1 MSEANDDKRE
11 RTHLPVLPHSGK
23 VDELRRQHE
32 QQQEVAMSDQSPQ
45 VSEQQTPGDAMPKLE
60 RAPDAPPVTLP
71 PAGHQNRLTPV
82 APERKT
88 IEYKL
93 LEGKII
99 AALKTV
105 YDPEIPVD
113 IYELG
118 LIYDIEIDDERNVTI
133 RMTLTAPACP
143 VAGSLPGD
151 VERRVE
157 AIAEV
162 KGAAVE
168 LVWDPPWSRD
178 MMSET
183 ALLTLGML

>member
-1 MSEANDDKRE
+1 MSSDDARNKPE

-23 VDELRRQHE
+23 VDQLRQEAAMSTRPAE
-32 QQQEVAMSDQSPQ
+32 QQGAAAAAGAAPAAPAPARSP
-45 VSEQQTPGDAMPKLE
+45 EPA
-60 RAPDAPPVTLP
+60 APPAFLGGHTNRINAV
-71 PAGHQNRLTPV
+71 PA
-82 APERKT
+82 ERKT

-118 LIYDIEIDDERNVTI
+118 LIYDIEIDDDKDVTI
-133 RMTLTAPACP
+133 RMTLTAPGCP
-143 VAGSLPGD
+143 VAGTLPGD

-157 AIAEV
+157 AIPEV
-162 KGAAVE
+162 KSATVE
-168 LVWDPPWSRD
+168 LVWEPTWSRD

-183 ALLTLGML
+183 AMLSLGMM

>member
-1 MSEANDDKRE
+1 MSDDATIDKHE
-11 RTHLPVLPHSGK
+11 PTHLPVLPHSGK
-23 VDELRRQHE
+23 VEELKRE
-32 QQQEVAMSDQSPQ
+32 AAAM
-45 VSEQQTPGDAMPKLE
+45 MPVD
-60 RAPDAPPVTLP
+60 PPPTPPVVE
-71 PAGHQNRLTPV
+71 AASGAAV
-82 APERKT
+82 VED
-88 IEYKL
+88 KL

-118 LIYDIEIDDERNVTI
+118 LIYKIEIDADKNVTV

-143 VAGSLPGD
+143 VAGTLPGE

-157 AIAEV
+157 SVEGV
-162 KGAAVE
+162 KGATVE
-168 LVWDPPWSRD
+168 LVWEPAWSRD

-183 ALLTLGML
+183 ALLTLGMI

>member
-1 MSEANDDKRE
+1 MSSAHAPEGKAP
-11 RTHLPVLPHSGK
+11 TGGVTSVTPVP
-23 VDELRRQHE
+23 
-32 QQQEVAMSDQSPQ
+32 
-45 VSEQQTPGDAMPKLE
+45 
-60 RAPDAPPVTLP
+60 APAPPSG
-71 PAGHQNRLTPV
+71 GHVNRITPV
-82 APERKT
+82 PPERKT

-118 LIYDIEIDDERNVTI
+118 LIYDIEIDDEKNVTI
-133 RMTLTAPACP
+133 RMTLTAPGCP

-162 KGAAVE
+162 KAATVE
-168 LVWDPPWSRD
+168 LVWEPTWSRD
-178 MMSET
+178 MMSEE
-183 ALLTLGML
+183 ALLSLGML

>member
-1 MSEANDDKRE
+1 MSDAPKSE

-23 VDELRRQHE
+23 VDQLK
-32 QQQEVAMSDQSPQ
+32 QEAAMSG
-45 VSEQQTPGDAMPKLE
+45 QTPGDTGGN
-60 RAPDAPPVTLP
+60 RAAEAAPPVTSA
-71 PAGHQNRLTPV
+71 PAPVVPSGGGHTNRITAVP
-82 APERKT
+82 AERKT

-93 LEGKII
+93 LEGKVI

-118 LIYDIEIDDERNVTI
+118 LIYDIEIDDEKRVNI
-133 RMTLTAPACP
+133 RMTLTAPGCP

-157 AIAEV
+157 AIPEV
-162 KGAAVE
+162 KSATVE
-168 LVWDPPWSRD
+168 LVWEPTWSRD
-178 MMSET
+178 MMSEE
-183 ALLTLGML
+183 ALLNLGMM

>member
-1 MSEANDDKRE
+1 MSDAPKSE

-23 VDELRRQHE
+23 VDQLK
-32 QQQEVAMSDQSPQ
+32 QEAAMSG
-45 VSEQQTPGDAMPKLE
+45 QTPGDTGGN
-60 RAPDAPPVTLP
+60 RAAEAAPSVKAAP
-71 PAGHQNRLTPV
+71 TPV
-82 APERKT
+82 VPSGGGHTNRITAVPAERKT

-93 LEGKII
+93 LEGKVI

-118 LIYDIEIDDERNVTI
+118 LIYDIEIDDEKRVNI
-133 RMTLTAPACP
+133 RMTLTAPGCP

-157 AIAEV
+157 AIPEV
-162 KGAAVE
+162 KSATVE
-168 LVWDPPWSRD
+168 LVWEPTWSRD
-178 MMSET
+178 MMSEE
-183 ALLTLGML
+183 ALLNLGMM

>member
-1 MSEANDDKRE
+1 MSDATERKQD

-23 VDELRRQHE
+23 VEQLR
-32 QQQEVAMSDQSPQ
+32 QEAAMSGQQ
-45 VSEQQTPGDAMPKLE
+45 VTDATRQDKPA
-60 RAPDAPPVTLP
+60 APRPADVSP
-71 PAGHQNRLTPV
+71 PAPMGGHVNRINPV
-82 APERKT
+82 PAERKT

-118 LIYDIEIDDERNVTI
+118 LIYDIEIDDERNVVI
-133 RMTLTAPACP
+133 RMTLTAPGCP

-157 AIAEV
+157 AIPEV
-162 KGAAVE
+162 KGATVE
-168 LVWDPPWSRD
+168 LLWEPTWSRD
-178 MMSET
+178 MMSEE
-183 ALLTLGML
+183 ALLSLGMM